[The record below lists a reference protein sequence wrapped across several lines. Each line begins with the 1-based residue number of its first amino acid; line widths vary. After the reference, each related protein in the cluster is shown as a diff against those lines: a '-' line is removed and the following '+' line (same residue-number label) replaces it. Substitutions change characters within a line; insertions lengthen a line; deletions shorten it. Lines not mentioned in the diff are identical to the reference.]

1 MSTFQFLLLEEELL
15 DPEAMQTILTDSSGI
30 ETLRAIEQSVPSL
43 SISAIGL
50 PKMYGYMLQQV
61 QTLEQVRQ
69 IPAIALTAYAGK
81 FNRQQAI
88 QSGFQRHLGKPI
100 EPLELIKPLIALIN
114 SEGTANRIKYT
125 D

>member
-1 MSTFQFLLLEEELL
+1 MSTFRFLLLEEELL

-30 ETLRAIEQSVPSL
+30 ETLRATEQSVPSL

-50 PKMYGYMLQQV
+50 PEVDDYMLQQV
-61 QTLEQVRQ
+61 RTLEQVRQ
-69 IPAIALTAYAGK
+69 IPAIALTAYAGEVD
-81 FNRQQAI
+81 RQQTT
-88 QSGFQRHLGKPI
+88 QSGFQRHLSKPI
-100 EPLELIKPLIALIN
+100 EPNELIKPLIALIN